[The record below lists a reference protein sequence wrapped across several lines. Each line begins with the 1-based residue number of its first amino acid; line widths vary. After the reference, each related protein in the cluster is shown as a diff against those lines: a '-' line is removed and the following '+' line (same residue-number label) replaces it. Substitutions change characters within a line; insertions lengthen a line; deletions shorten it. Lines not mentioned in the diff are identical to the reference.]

1 MRVFVR
7 LFYLLLISSCCRNR
21 KQTAPIATF
30 TCIDNVMSFDAVRGT
45 NGGALTVAAACCDGS
60 VRGFVHG
67 EEGEG
72 QEGGARVPQWSLQFL
87 EQDKV
92 CVCVC
97 VCVCACVFV
106 LADEVLLLLY
116 VHVRGLHFQF
126 LYWE

>member
-1 MRVFVR
+1 
-7 LFYLLLISSCCRNR
+7 
-21 KQTAPIATF
+21 
-30 TCIDNVMSFDAVRGT
+30 MSFDVVRGT

-97 VCVCACVFV
+97 VFV

>member
-1 MRVFVR
+1 
-7 LFYLLLISSCCRNR
+7 
-21 KQTAPIATF
+21 
-30 TCIDNVMSFDAVRGT
+30 MSFDAVRGT
-45 NGGALTVAAACCDGS
+45 NGGALTVVAACYDGS

-97 VCVCACVFV
+97 VCARVCVRVC
-106 LADEVLLLLY
+106 LSLLMKCY
-116 VHVRGLHFQF
+116 SSSMCMSGVSTSNFYTGSETR
-126 LYWE
+126 

>member
-1 MRVFVR
+1 VR
-7 LFYLLLISSCCRNR
+7 LLYLLLTSSCCRNS

-30 TCIDNVMSFDAVRGT
+30 TCIDNVMSFAVVRGT

-60 VRGFVHG
+60 VRGFVHR

-72 QEGGARVPQWSLQFL
+72 QEEGARVPQWSLQFL

-97 VCVCACVFV
+97 ACVCVCPC
-106 LADEVLLLLY
+106 
-116 VHVRGLHFQF
+116 
-126 LYWE
+126 